1 MTEQKESVGIWS
13 HALFSFLS
21 PGSYLTTSSVVSW
34 ILFNGLLLDK
44 HQTERASDQKHQG
57 EEEEFEAL
65 EGETGVGGPFGHYLG
80 LIFDI
85 GQSKFIR
92 IRS

>member
-1 MTEQKESVGIWS
+1 M
-13 HALFSFLS
+13 
-21 PGSYLTTSSVVSW
+21 
-34 ILFNGLLLDK
+34 LLDK

-92 IRS
+92 IRGRTEGPFGDKIAVTEISHASIRAIE